1 MKRLTTVVLVLI
13 VSCAVL
19 MPYEALARRS
29 PRQPGGIRAFFVGC
43 CLGLREGTMWN
54 EGADV
59 HWREWAVLIPAV
71 GIVFSIWNG
80 IECAHGWTSVQW
92 AEQNAANWY

>member
-1 MKRLTTVVLVLI
+1 
-13 VSCAVL
+13 
-19 MPYEALARRS
+19 
-29 PRQPGGIRAFFVGC
+29 
-43 CLGLREGTMWN
+43 MWN